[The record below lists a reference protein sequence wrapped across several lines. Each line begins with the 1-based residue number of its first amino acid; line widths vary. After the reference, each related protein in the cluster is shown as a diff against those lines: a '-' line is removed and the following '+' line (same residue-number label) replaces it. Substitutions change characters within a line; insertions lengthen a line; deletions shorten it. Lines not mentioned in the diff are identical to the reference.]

1 MKCECW
7 NDDDDAP
14 TTTPSP
20 HAAADDTTTASI
32 DRLGGKELFEMR
44 RASSFGSLGMR
55 AWRDWEGCIEF
66 EAQQLPVQLS
76 REQADTEGENRKKI
90 DWGAL
95 KCKCLK
101 ALHFLNNSTACKT
114 TSKRDQGSIHL
125 KRMKTIFLKKILIS
139 SKKKQVFILIPEKLS
154 QSLAIYDSI
163 AASDLSLRVR
173 KAFSRTVAKPEHL
186 RVSGKDRNCLTA
198 PTKKSKFYEKPKN
211 SRKRTFLLKR
221 SHAVMTN
228 TSAPN
233 STPIL

>member
-32 DRLGGKELFEMR
+32 DRLGGKELGRKREFGLFEMR

-90 DWGAL
+90 D
-95 KCKCLK
+95 
-101 ALHFLNNSTACKT
+101 
-114 TSKRDQGSIHL
+114 
-125 KRMKTIFLKKILIS
+125 
-139 SKKKQVFILIPEKLS
+139 
-154 QSLAIYDSI
+154 
-163 AASDLSLRVR
+163 
-173 KAFSRTVAKPEHL
+173 
-186 RVSGKDRNCLTA
+186 
-198 PTKKSKFYEKPKN
+198 
-211 SRKRTFLLKR
+211 
-221 SHAVMTN
+221 
-228 TSAPN
+228 
-233 STPIL
+233 